1 MDAFLL
7 RLGDLSLRTSRQG
20 CNACRNF
27 SSSSA
32 RSAAASK
39 TERRRFR
46 DPYTIAQARAR
57 KAANISRQTQL
68 AKERKDALGDPVLG
82 KPTPFLES
90 LDTAARPDAS
100 ATRSSSIPLA
110 DPSKL
115 PSPTNERNFGLDPT
129 ELGQSLKRSLIWSG
143 NKLGK
148 EDIVER
154 FQGGEDILAE
164 TDPLK
169 PDPENQYHVTA
180 KEAIRRI
187 TSLSNSS
194 SKDRLRVNIKRCIST
209 FGRHNTDEH
218 LPVKPAPAASFLAA
232 QSAENALPEKTPR
245 AGPDTG
251 SSEVQIAVL
260 TARIRTLSQFLD
272 SRGKMD
278 KMNKRNL
285 RLLVHKRQ
293 KLLRYLERKE
303 RGGPRFQNVIEVLGL
318 QRGAWEGEITL

>member
-7 RLGDLSLRTSRQG
+7 RLGDLSLRASRQS

-27 SSSSA
+27 SSSNI
-32 RSAAASK
+32 RSAATKAEK
-39 TERRRFR
+39 RKFR
-46 DPYTIAQARAR
+46 DPYTIVQARSR
-57 KAANISRQTQL
+57 KAANISRQSQL
-68 AKERKDALGDPVLG
+68 KKERTEALGDPVLG
-82 KPTPFLES
+82 KPTPFVEAF
-90 LDTAARPDAS
+90 DTAARPDAS
-100 ATRSSSIPLA
+100 VTRAASIPLSDPA
-110 DPSKL
+110 KLQAPSK
-115 PSPTNERNFGLDPT
+115 ERNFNLEPS
-129 ELGQSLKRSLIWSG
+129 ELGQSVKRSLIWSG
-143 NKLGK
+143 NKLSG
-148 EDIVER
+148 EDIVSR
-154 FQGGEDILAE
+154 FNSGDDILAE
-164 TDPLK
+164 EDLLN
-169 PDPENQYHVTA
+169 PDPNSPHHVTA

-218 LPVKPAPAASFLAA
+218 LPSKPSPSSSFLAA

-260 TARIRTLSQFLD
+260 TARIRTLSQFLG

-293 KLLRYLERKE
+293 KLLKYLERKE
-303 RGGPRFQNVIEVLGL
+303 RGGPRFKNVVEVLGL
-318 QRGAWEGEITL
+318 QRGAWEGEITLR